1 MIKGEVVYLY
11 AFDVANEI
19 ATAKIDEILASRPY
33 PFEIQTNHTF
43 PRDVP
48 LYKPLV
54 IASRA
59 LSTTLGGRPVHFL
72 IRVYD
77 VGVVSFAIRVPFETE
92 SLTDLLPFH
101 KPVLEDGRTIDQ
113 VAKSLC
119 VEVCQS
125 LKDALIQSSPL
136 TDPEAYTA
144 FCLTDLGLNHEASR
158 DVNQWLAQHRRAVA
172 ELLTESKSGTLS
184 EMQVNEVL
192 RIQRSYST
200 ADLVVIDWDA
210 ALVVEQSGY
219 MDDVLYVLELA
230 NLQLEEYRVM
240 DQRLDQYLDRA
251 YEDLKRRRFGLFGT
265 YTARLRM
272 LRVFRVDVTKLNDE
286 VSHISKFFG
295 DWYLARV
302 YLGAAERFYL
312 NQWRQS
318 VGDRLGQLD
327 QLYSVVNSDINN
339 RRMVWLEVLVVIFFA
354 AEILLTILKM

>member
-54 IASRA
+54 IAPRA
-59 LSTTLGGRPVHFL
+59 LSTTLAGRPVHFL
-72 IRVYD
+72 IRVYEA
-77 VGVVSFAIRVPFETE
+77 GVVSFAIRVPFEAENLTE
-92 SLTDLLPFH
+92 LLPFH
-101 KPVLEDGRTIDQ
+101 QPMLADGRTIDQ
-113 VAKSLC
+113 VARSLC
-119 VEVCQS
+119 IEVCQS
-125 LKDALIQSSPL
+125 LKDALIQSSPP

-144 FCLTDLGLNHEASR
+144 FCLTDLGGER
-158 DVNQWLAQHRRAVA
+158 DANQWLAQQCRAAA
-172 ELLTESKSGTLS
+172 ELLTENKPGTLS

-200 ADLVVIDWDA
+200 ADLAVIDWDA
-210 ALVVEQSGY
+210 ALVVELDGY

-354 AEILLTILKM
+354 LEIALTIMKK